1 MTQHGFPMT
10 TAPREGESADAR
22 TEKTRNAKTR
32 ITKARSA
39 KTRIV
44 EVVVVCSTC
53 AKRQG
58 LRPRDVRDLL
68 KGAVKH
74 AAKDGRLPGGTK
86 IRVVASGCLGP
97 CPKRALA
104 VATGAS
110 LAAGR
115 VLLLD
120 PAMKPDAALAAVLPA
135 RRLPEFGPITDLAA
149 RHPDESSP
157 PPERRMQDRLP
168 RRAIRAPKP

>member
-1 MTQHGFPMT
+1 MT
-10 TAPREGESADAR
+10 TAPREGESAAA
-22 TEKTRNAKTR
+22 RNADAKPSKT
-32 ITKARSA
+32 RSA
-39 KTRIV
+39 KTRIA
-44 EVVVVCSTC
+44 EIVVVCGKC

-68 KGAVKH
+68 KGAAKR
-74 AAKDGRLPGGTK
+74 AAEGGRLPGGTK
-86 IRVVASGCLGP
+86 IRIVASGCLGP

-120 PAMKPDAALAAVLPA
+120 PALKPEAALAAVLPL
-135 RRLPEFGPITDLAA
+135 RPVPEFGPIADLAA
-149 RHPDESSP
+149 GIPTSRRP
-157 PPERRMQDRLP
+157 P
-168 RRAIRAPKP
+168 A

>member
-10 TAPREGESADAR
+10 TAPREGEGADAR
-22 TEKTRNAKTR
+22 TAKTS
-32 ITKARSA
+32 ITKTRSA

-53 AKRQG
+53 AKRQA

-86 IRVVASGCLGP
+86 LRIVASGCLGP

-120 PAMKPDAALAAVLPA
+120 PAARPEEALAAVLPA
-135 RRLPEFGPITDLAA
+135 CRPPEFGPIAHLAA
-149 RHPDESSP
+149 GHPGESSSP
-157 PPERRMQDRLP
+157 
-168 RRAIRAPKP
+168 A